1 VVTLK
6 SISKFISIFLLL
18 SFIFAPLTGLEVE
31 GATDIRLVVDG
42 TDITHLSEP
51 IIVNDRTLVPIRFVV
66 EGIGGEVE
74 WDGEERSVTATR
86 GDSEIYLKIDS
97 YLFSYNNGEKH
108 GLSDVAPEINNL
120 GNGDRTYVPLR
131 LITNAFGIGI
141 KWDGENRTV
150 NINSNETSEVEDFF
164 QVNITSHKDGDNI
177 TGEEDI
183 LVDIP
188 DNLINSEN
196 EIRLILIEKGKNT
209 GFIID
214 KSSTDN
220 STLKYMPKMSENG
233 EKLLVAAIYKEEEFL
248 AGDLVDINININPE
262 VSLMGVEEGETYS
275 GRINLESDLNFFP
288 KYVRY
293 QLKNIGSERTILSGE
308 QDPLGSYTWTP
319 TYENNG
325 TYEIKAIAYDDKDN
339 SYESNGIK
347 VNFDLERVM
356 TLRGVSEGMEID
368 GAVNLIANRNFNV
381 NETHYLIRDKGS
393 EEERV
398 LKTIPYGGY
407 LWFPGPEESGEYD
420 LKVRVEDTRGN
431 LHDSPWIGVE
441 VLGTPK
447 LIFNGIGP
455 NEVVTNEKEL
465 TYKTNVELEDL
476 KFIFTDKENGSRR
489 IIHKN
494 FNDEEVPTYKPVGT
508 ETGKMIVKAE
518 GLYNGKILSTEEVD
532 FNVYLDETY
541 PSRPITEKDKFKD
554 FASKLALE
562 SQEKT
567 GMSAALQTAQAILET
582 GWGKYVPV
590 DKYTGKFSYNMFGI
604 KGEGTNGSII
614 SNTWEVYNGVS
625 YRVDD
630 YFRAYNDENEAWEDH
645 KNILLN
651 LERYKIFRDVMYD
664 SSKGAWAVKRAGYA
678 TDPLYAIKLMD
689 IIESNNLQK
698 LDEVEI

>member
-164 QVNITSHKDGDNI
+164 QMDINSHNDGDNI

-183 LVDIP
+183 SVDIP
-188 DNLINSEN
+188 EELINSEN
-196 EIRLILIEKGKNT
+196 ELRLILIEKGENT
-209 GFIID
+209 GFIIN
-214 KSSTDN
+214 KSSTDD